1 MAEAKSRR
9 ESPGTRM
16 RPRSKSEFAS
26 SNGEEESPAT
36 EVATPQD
43 GFAAEPAAPRQESPR
58 GGEDFGGFD
67 EEINNRYE
75 EIKRGSTHISELQQM
90 TMPQL
95 LKVAKDEGLSDYTGL
110 KKQDLIFKIL
120 KERVKQNGLMFGE
133 GTLEVLPDG
142 FGFLRSPDYNYLP
155 CPDDIYISPSQIRRF
170 GLRTGAVVAGQIR
183 PPKENERYFALLR
196 VEAINYSDP
205 ELLTQKVVFDD
216 LTPLHPDE
224 RLILETEPGEINMRV
239 MDLVTPIGRGQR
251 GLIVAPP
258 RTGKT
263 ILLQK
268 IANSV
273 LKNHP
278 ECYVIVLLIDERPEE
293 VTEMERTVK
302 GPRAEVVSSTFDEPA
317 SRHVQVSE
325 MVIEKAK
332 RLVEFN
338 TDVVI
343 LLDSI
348 TRLARAYNTEIPH
361 SGKILSGGVDANA
374 LHKPKRFFGAARNIE
389 EGGSLTILATALID
403 TGSRMDEVIFEE
415 FKGTGNMELHLDRR
429 LVDKRV
435 WPAIDVNR
443 SGTRKEE
450 LLLNPEELR
459 RVYIL
464 RKVLSDMNPVE
475 AMELL
480 VNRMARTKTNAEFLM
495 SMNLA

>member
-1 MAEAKSRR
+1 MSRPR
-9 ESPGTRM
+9 PPAPPAAR
-16 RPRSKSEFAS
+16 RPRSED
-26 SNGEEESPAT
+26 
-36 EVATPQD
+36 D
-43 GFAAEPAAPRQESPR
+43 GPY
-58 GGEDFGGFD
+58 GFD

-95 LKVAKDEGLSDYTGL
+95 LKVAKEEGLTDYTGL

-120 KERVKQNGLMFGE
+120 KERVKQNGLMFGD

-196 VEAINYSDP
+196 VEAINYQDP
-205 ELLTQKVVFDD
+205 G
-216 LTPLHPDE
+216 HPDAKG
-224 RLILETEPGEINMRV
+224 RLRRPDAAAPRTSGCSLETDPTEINMRV
-239 MDLVTPIGRGQR
+239 MDLVTPIGKGQR

-273 LKNHP
+273 LRNHP

-293 VTEMERTVK
+293 VTEMERT
-302 GPRAEVVSSTFDEPA
+302 RQERRTAEVVSSTFDEPA

-332 RLVEFN
+332 RMVEFG

-348 TRLARAYNTEIPH
+348 TRLARAYNTEVPH

-389 EGGSLTILATALID
+389 EGGTLTILATALID
-403 TGSRMDEVIFEE
+403 TGSR
-415 FKGTGNMELHLDRR
+415 
-429 LVDKRV
+429 V
-435 WPAIDVNR
+435 W
-443 SGTRKEE
+443 
-450 LLLNPEELR
+450 
-459 RVYIL
+459 
-464 RKVLSDMNPVE
+464 
-475 AMELL
+475 
-480 VNRMARTKTNAEFLM
+480 TK
-495 SMNLA
+495 